1 MGVTLTWI
9 YLLLAAVAE
18 AAFGI
23 GMYYSRGF
31 TQFWPSVG
39 GVIAGIA
46 TSILLSFA
54 MKGLPLGVAFAVWS
68 GLAAIG
74 TVIYGIVFLDESR
87 SLLQLGLIALILAG
101 VVGLKLTSTN

>member
-1 MGVTLTWI
+1 MGVTLAWT

-39 GVIAGIA
+39 GVIAGITTA
-46 TSILLSFA
+46 VLLSLA
-54 MKGLPLGVAFAVWS
+54 MKGLPLGLSFAVWS

-87 SLLQLGLIALILAG
+87 SAIQLGFIALILVG

>member
-1 MGVTLTWI
+1 MGVTISWT

-23 GMYYSRGF
+23 GMFYSRGF
-31 TQFWPSVG
+31 TQLWPSVG

-54 MKGLPLGVAFAVWS
+54 MKDLPLGVAFAVWS

-87 SLLQLGLIALILAG
+87 SVLQLGLIALILAG